1 MRLTVPGPHGSI
13 VLGVEVLPVVAGV
26 HMVDVQRIT
35 GDSLD
40 FYDIYGQ
47 LVARLE
53 PLISGHKLPRLP
65 SGGLARVSSGR
76 SSARPTPPASVTA
89 AS

>member
-1 MRLTVPGPHGSI
+1 MRITVPGPHGSL

-26 HMVDVQRIT
+26 HMVDVQRIS
-35 GDSLD
+35 GDSLV
-40 FYDIYGQ
+40 FYDLYAQ

-65 SGGLARVSSGR
+65 SGGLSRISGSR
-76 SSARPTPPASVTA
+76 PAPSAAPVT
-89 AS
+89 ST